1 MKRRSRLAMALGS
14 LLGAAAVVTVGAPP
28 AAADHGHLKVY
39 AFVLDGLDGDALSE
53 GSAPFISSL
62 IRGEKGASTTYYPDS
77 RSVMVAETNPNHTA
91 MITGA
96 YPESSGIVG
105 NEFAVYGEPPD
116 EDSCP
121 AKLDPAGQPFA
132 TSGESTGCVKVPN
145 LFETVER
152 RKQSQHI
159 TTALIMGKPK
169 LARLFATR
177 NTGNDGYDA
186 DFVWAPCDDDEPYC
200 EDVPTNPATGYALND
215 EIVMDEV
222 IDTAN
227 RGVIDEGRRRTPDF
241 TFANFPLIDS
251 AGHASGRSS
260 PLYDDAVALADAQI
274 RRFVDNQKEQGL
286 WSRTVLMIVSDHSMD
301 DTPQINKIS
310 LADALEAGGV
320 PASKFEVV
328 GNGNA
333 AHVYLTARKAADAD
347 ETVKKMRETLLGLPG
362 VVNALYRRPNPVD
375 GGKQHTIAK
384 QRPGWGL
391 GGPRTGDLVVTTA
404 LGVGVLDTSE
414 ANSLP
419 LNPLPGNHGSPLT
432 RDNTFLITGGSPVL
446 RQGESDAPAIN
457 TDVNPTAM
465 RLLNRKPAKT
475 VEGNFRRDAFKAK
488 LLPKR
493 GGKKK

>member
-1 MKRRSRLAMALGS
+1 MD
-14 LLGAAAVVTVGAPP
+14 AVI
-28 AAADHGHLKVY
+28 
-39 AFVLDGLDGDALSE
+39 E
-53 GSAPFISSL
+53 
-62 IRGEKGASTTYYPDS
+62 
-77 RSVMVAETNPNHTA
+77 
-91 MITGA
+91 
-96 YPESSGIVG
+96 
-105 NEFAVYGEPPD
+105 
-116 EDSCP
+116 
-121 AKLDPAGQPFA
+121 
-132 TSGESTGCVKVPN
+132 
-145 LFETVER
+145 
-152 RKQSQHI
+152 
-159 TTALIMGKPK
+159 
-169 LARLFATR
+169 
-177 NTGNDGYDA
+177 
-186 DFVWAPCDDDEPYC
+186 
-200 EDVPTNPATGYALND
+200 
-215 EIVMDEV
+215 
-222 IDTAN
+222 TAN
-227 RGVIDEGRRRTPDF
+227 QGVIDEGRRRTPDF

-274 RRFVDNQKEQGL
+274 RRFVDNQRQQGL

-301 DTPQINKIS
+301 DTPQINKVS

-333 AHVYLTARKAADAD
+333 AHIYLTARKAADAD
-347 ETVKKMRETLLGLPG
+347 ETVKEMRETLLGVPG
-362 VVNALYRRPNPVD
+362 VVNALYRRKNPLD

-446 RQGESDAPAIN
+446 RQGSSHAPAIN

-475 VEGNFRRDAFKAK
+475 VEGRFRRDAFKVK

-493 GGKKK
+493 GGKKN